1 MDKKCFILTVKAGT
15 RIMSSSE
22 SYVVSD
28 VPEDALERLENGSS
42 WLVFTPEAVGELA
55 ALPEERLKKIL
66 ALRQSQKILSDVDI
80 LEKAL
85 AEKQKAESKKAKPE
99 PKAKAW
105 QVVCYNYY
113 F

>member
-42 WLVFTPEAVGELA
+42 WELA

-99 PKAKAW
+99 PKAKA
-105 QVVCYNYY
+105 
-113 F
+113 

>member
-55 ALPEERLKKIL
+55 ALQEERLKKIL

-99 PKAKAW
+99 PKAKA
-105 QVVCYNYY
+105 
-113 F
+113 

>member
-42 WLVFTPEAVGELA
+42 WLVFTPEAVGE
-55 ALPEERLKKIL
+55 ERLKKIL

-99 PKAKAW
+99 PKAKA
-105 QVVCYNYY
+105 
-113 F
+113 